1 MNTNSV
7 QCLWSNMSPSDRRLF
22 GVLPIKLKKAERT
35 LIRSYFYDPC
45 GTLLLKEK
53 PEQTNIALKIANAI
67 GIWKTVD
74 LFAYPRPIP
83 KKLKGITV

>member
-7 QCLWSNMSPSDRRLF
+7 QCLWSNMSPSSRRLF
-22 GVLPIKLKKAERT
+22 GVLPIKLKKAERV

-45 GTLLLKEK
+45 GTLLLKEE
-53 PEQTNIALKIANAI
+53 PEQTNIAVKIANAI

-74 LFAYPRPIP
+74 LFAYPRAVPTE
-83 KKLKGITV
+83 LKGIAV